1 MKRGDI
7 ISVAAP
13 GNYTGKPRP
22 AVVVQND
29 FLNDIA
35 TGSVI
40 LCPLTTY
47 ESGAETFR
55 IPVEPSAENGLHHP
69 SQIMVEKVVTVPRS
83 KVGKTIGHLDDE
95 TMIRLSRT
103 LAFVI
108 GLGQ

>member
-7 ISVAAP
+7 IVVAAQ
-13 GNYTGKPRP
+13 GDYTGKPRP

-29 FLNDIA
+29 FFNGAI

-47 ESGAETFR
+47 ESGADTFR
-55 IPVEPSAENGLHHP
+55 VSIEPSAENGLHHP
-69 SQIMVEKVVTVPRS
+69 SQIMVEKVVTVPRCKIS
-83 KVGKTIGHLDDE
+83 GTIGHLDDE
-95 TMIRLSRT
+95 TMLRLNRT